1 MQRRSFIKQA
11 GLGLTATAAAIAVPA
26 VHAQPTLRWRM
37 ATSYSTSLH
46 AHYGSEQRFT
56 QLVEQM
62 SGGKFTI
69 TLHHA
74 GELMP
79 AFGVLDGVQNGTVE
93 CVHTAPY
100 YFVGKDETFGIGS
113 GIPFGLNT
121 RQMNAWMFDGNGL
134 DLMREF
140 YRNYNIINFPMGNT
154 NAQMGGWF
162 RKEVQAVEDLQGL
175 KIRIPGMA
183 GEVFQRMGAVPQQI
197 PGSDIYTSLEKG
209 TIDAAEWV
217 GPLDD
222 QKLGLNK
229 VAPYYYYPGWWEGS
243 AQVDLFV
250 NTKAW
255 ESLSAENQAII
266 QAASAVGHL
275 AMQTIY
281 DNRNPQAL
289 KELVGG
295 GTQLRRFS
303 KPIMDRSFKESMQL
317 FDEISGRNPN
327 WKKVYADF
335 AKFRADQNSWFKF
348 AEGSFDS
355 YMQMQ
360 DW

>member
-1 MQRRSFIKQA
+1 MQRRSFIKKA
-11 GLGLTATAAAIAVPA
+11 GLGLTGTAAAVVAPA
-26 VHAQPTLRWRM
+26 VHAQPTIRWRM
-37 ATSYSTSLH
+37 ATSYSTSLE
-46 AHYGSEQRFT
+46 AHHGAATKFVE
-56 QLVEQM
+56 LVNQM

-93 CVHTAPY
+93 CVYTAPY
-100 YFVGKDETFGIGS
+100 YFVGKDETFAFGS

-121 RQMNAWMFDGNGL
+121 RQMTAWMFEGNGL

-140 YRNYNIINFPMGNT
+140 YRDYNVINFPMGNT
-154 NAQMGGWF
+154 TAQMGGWF
-162 RKEVQAVEDLQGL
+162 RKEVNSIDDIQGL
-175 KIRIPGMA
+175 KFRSPGLA
-183 GEVFQRMGAVPQQI
+183 GEIFQRMGAVPQQI

-250 NTKAW
+250 NTEAW
-255 ESLSAENQAII
+255 ETLSDENKAIVE
-266 QAASAVGHL
+266 AASGVGHIM
-275 AMQTIY
+275 MQSIY
-281 DNRNPQAL
+281 DGRNPQAL
-289 KELVGG
+289 KELVANGA
-295 GTQLRRFS
+295 QLKRFS
-303 KPIMDRSFKESMQL
+303 KNIMDRSFKESMQL
-317 FDEISGRNPN
+317 FDELSERNAN
-327 WKKVYADF
+327 WKKVYDDF
-335 AKFRADQNSWFKF
+335 SKFRADQNSWHKF
-348 AEGSFDS
+348 AENSFDS

>member
-1 MQRRSFIKQA
+1 MQRRSFIKKA
-11 GLGLTATAAAIAVPA
+11 GLGFASTAAVVSAPI
-26 VHAQPTLRWRM
+26 VHAQQTLRWRM
-37 ATSYSTSLH
+37 ATSYNTSLH
-46 AHYGSEQRFT
+46 AHHGAATRFT
-56 QLVEQM
+56 ELVDQM

-69 TLHHA
+69 SLHHA

-93 CVHTAPY
+93 CVYTAPY
-100 YFVGKDETFGIGS
+100 YFVGKDETFALGS

-121 RQMNAWMFDGNGL
+121 RQMTAWMFDGNGL

-162 RKEVQAVEDLQGL
+162 RKEVNTLEDLQGL
-175 KIRIPGMA
+175 KIRIPGLA
-183 GEVFQRMGAVPQQI
+183 GQVFERLGAVPQQI

-229 VAPYYYYPGWWEGS
+229 VAPHYYYPGWWEGS

-250 NTKAW
+250 NTDAW
-255 ESLSAENQAII
+255 DTLSPENQAII
-266 QAASAVGHL
+266 EAASAVGHL
-275 AMQTIY
+275 TMQSIY

-289 KELVGG
+289 KELVAGG
-295 GTQLRRFS
+295 AQLHRFS
-303 KPIMDRSFKESMQL
+303 KPIMDSSFKKSMAL
-317 FDEISGRNPN
+317 FDEISARNPN
-327 WKKVYADF
+327 WKKVYDDF
-335 AKFRADQNSWFKF
+335 SKFRADQNSWFKF
-348 AEGSFDS
+348 TEGSFDS